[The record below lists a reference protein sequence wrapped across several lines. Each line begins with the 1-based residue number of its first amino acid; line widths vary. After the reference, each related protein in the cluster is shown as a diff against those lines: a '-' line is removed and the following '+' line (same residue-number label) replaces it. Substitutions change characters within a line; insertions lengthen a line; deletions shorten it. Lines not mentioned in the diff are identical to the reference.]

1 MCRHGWF
8 DSKGGVLYS
17 RSSIGRALVSKTK
30 GCRLEPCK
38 RNIRYF
44 DRSDFRAVFLLRE
57 FREVV
62 AVSAKRLTDRQK
74 KKIIADYAQLQSYA
88 RTAKLNDVAESTVR
102 KIVKDNPK
110 CADLCALKKEQ
121 NTQDML
127 SYLGSKRGEAQDLLG
142 LYLQAMA
149 DPDKIAEATLPQL
162 STAFG
167 TIVDK
172 FAMLGDQS
180 GIEAPDDGLLEALS
194 AAADISPPDDVEMLP
209 EEEDDNAEK

>member
-1 MCRHGWF
+1 MH
-8 DSKGGVLYS
+8 
-17 RSSIGRALVSKTK
+17 
-30 GCRLEPCK
+30 
-38 RNIRYF
+38 
-44 DRSDFRAVFLLRE
+44 E

-62 AVSAKRLTDRQK
+62 AVGARRLTDKQK
-74 KKIIADYAQLQSYA
+74 KKIVADYVQLQSYRA
-88 RTAKLNDVAESTVR
+88 AAKLNDVSDATVKKVVKEDPESAR
-102 KIVKDNPK
+102 
-110 CADLCALKKEQ
+110 LCAQKKRE
-121 NTQDML
+121 NSQDML
-127 SYLGSKRGEAQDLLG
+127 SYLESKRGEAQNLLG

-149 DPDKIAEATLPQL
+149 DTDKIAEATLPQL

-209 EEEDDNAEK
+209 EEEDDHAEK

>member
-1 MCRHGWF
+1 MH
-8 DSKGGVLYS
+8 
-17 RSSIGRALVSKTK
+17 
-30 GCRLEPCK
+30 
-38 RNIRYF
+38 
-44 DRSDFRAVFLLRE
+44 E

-74 KKIIADYAQLQSYA
+74 KKIIADYIQLQNYT

-102 KIVKDNPK
+102 KIVKENPE

-127 SYLGSKRGEAQDLLG
+127 SYLGSKREEAQDLLG
-142 LYLQAMA
+142 LYLKAMA

-172 FAMLGDQS
+172 FAMLGGQS
-180 GIEAPDDGLLEALS
+180 GVEVPDDGLVEALN
-194 AAADISPPDDVEMLP
+194 AAADLSPPDDVDLLP
-209 EEEDDNAEK
+209 KEEDDNAEK

>member
-1 MCRHGWF
+1 MR
-8 DSKGGVLYS
+8 
-17 RSSIGRALVSKTK
+17 
-30 GCRLEPCK
+30 
-38 RNIRYF
+38 
-44 DRSDFRAVFLLRE
+44 
-57 FREVV
+57 
-62 AVSAKRLTDRQK
+62 
-74 KKIIADYAQLQSYA
+74 
-88 RTAKLNDVAESTVR
+88 
-102 KIVKDNPK
+102 
-110 CADLCALKKEQ
+110 LKKEQ

-180 GIEAPDDGLLEALS
+180 DIEAPDDGLLEALS
-194 AAADISPPDDVEMLP
+194 AAADISPPDDVEMLQDLVMAAVNEALRKGEANR
-209 EEEDDNAEK
+209 EETMNKMAPGMGGMGGLF

>member
-1 MCRHGWF
+1 MQ
-8 DSKGGVLYS
+8 
-17 RSSIGRALVSKTK
+17 
-30 GCRLEPCK
+30 
-38 RNIRYF
+38 
-44 DRSDFRAVFLLRE
+44 E

-62 AVSAKRLTDRQK
+62 SVGAKRLTDRQK
-74 KKIIADYAQLQSYA
+74 KKIIADYVQLQSYTRA
-88 RTAKLNDVAESTVR
+88 AKLNDVAESTVR

-127 SYLGSKRGEAQDLLG
+127 SYLGSKREEAQDLLG
-142 LYLQAMA
+142 LYLKAMA

-172 FAMLGDQS
+172 FAMLGGQS
-180 GIEAPDDGLLEALS
+180 GVEVPDDGLVEALN
-194 AAADISPPDDVEMLP
+194 AAADLSPPDDVDLLP
-209 EEEDDNAEK
+209 REEDDNAEK

>member
-1 MCRHGWF
+1 MYGCCLYAVIAQLAEPPSCNRQVVGSNPTGGIF
-8 DSKGGVLYS
+8 DILTV
-17 RSSIGRALVSKTK
+17 RI
-30 GCRLEPCK
+30 
-38 RNIRYF
+38 
-44 DRSDFRAVFLLRE
+44 FRAVFLLHE

-74 KKIIADYAQLQSYA
+74 KKIVADYVQLQSYA
-88 RTAKLNDVAESTVR
+88 RAAKLNDVAESTVR

-180 GIEAPDDGLLEALS
+180 SIEVPDDGLLEALS
-194 AAADISPPDDVEMLP
+194 AAADLSPPDDVEMLP

>member
-1 MCRHGWF
+1 MH
-8 DSKGGVLYS
+8 
-17 RSSIGRALVSKTK
+17 
-30 GCRLEPCK
+30 
-38 RNIRYF
+38 
-44 DRSDFRAVFLLRE
+44 E

-74 KKIIADYAQLQSYA
+74 KKIIADYVQLQSYTRA
-88 RTAKLNDVAESTVR
+88 AKLNDVAESTVR

-121 NTQDML
+121 NTQ
-127 SYLGSKRGEAQDLLG
+127 AQNLLG

-149 DPDKIAEATLPQL
+149 DRNKIAEATLPQL

-172 FAMLGDQS
+172 FAMLGGQS
-180 GIEAPDDGLLEALS
+180 GVEVPDDGLVEALN
-194 AAADISPPDDVEMLP
+194 AAADLSPPDDVDLLP
-209 EEEDDNAEK
+209 KEEDDNAEK

>member
-1 MCRHGWF
+1 MGAGSNPADGSF
-8 DSKGGVLYS
+8 D
-17 RSSIGRALVSKTK
+17 
-30 GCRLEPCK
+30 
-38 RNIRYF
+38 F
-44 DRSDFRAVFLLRE
+44 DRSGFRAVFILPE

-62 AVSAKRLTDRQK
+62 AVSAKRLTDKQK
-74 KKIIADYAQLQSYA
+74 KKIVADYVQLQSYA
-88 RTAKLNDVAESTVR
+88 RAAKLNDVAESTVR

-127 SYLGSKRGEAQDLLG
+127 SYLGSKSVEAQDLLG
-142 LYLQAMA
+142 LYLKAMA

-172 FAMLGDQS
+172 FAMLGDQNS
-180 GIEAPDDGLLEALS
+180 IEVPDDGLVEALS
-194 AAADISPPDDVEMLP
+194 SAADLSPPDDVEMLP
-209 EEEDDNAEK
+209 KEEDDHAEK

>member
-1 MCRHGWF
+1 M
-8 DSKGGVLYS
+8 
-17 RSSIGRALVSKTK
+17 
-30 GCRLEPCK
+30 P
-38 RNIRYF
+38 
-44 DRSDFRAVFLLRE
+44 E

-62 AVSAKRLTDRQK
+62 AVSAKRLTDKQK
-74 KKIIADYAQLQSYA
+74 KKIVADYVQLQSYA
-88 RTAKLNDVAESTVR
+88 RAAKLNDVAESTVR

-127 SYLGSKRGEAQDLLG
+127 SYLGSKSVEAQDLLG
-142 LYLQAMA
+142 LYLKAMA

-172 FAMLGDQS
+172 FAMLGDQNS
-180 GIEAPDDGLLEALS
+180 IEVPDDGLVEALS
-194 AAADISPPDDVEMLP
+194 AAADLSPPDDVEMLP
-209 EEEDDNAEK
+209 KEEDDHAEK

>member
-1 MCRHGWF
+1 MH
-8 DSKGGVLYS
+8 
-17 RSSIGRALVSKTK
+17 
-30 GCRLEPCK
+30 
-38 RNIRYF
+38 
-44 DRSDFRAVFLLRE
+44 E

-74 KKIIADYAQLQSYA
+74 KKIVADYVQLQSYA
-88 RTAKLNDVAESTVR
+88 KTAKLNDVAESTVR

-127 SYLGSKRGEAQDLLG
+127 SYLESKHVEAQNLLG

-172 FAMLGDQS
+172 FAVLDGQS
-180 GIEAPDDGLLEALS
+180 NIEAPDDGLIEALN
-194 AAADISPPDDVEMLP
+194 AAADISPPDDVSMLP
-209 EEEDDNAEK
+209 EEEDDHAEK